1 MLKKAVMQISKDSQP
16 LSVLSIAL
24 YGLLTLFFLQLLNE
38 FVEAVYAFG
47 LLNTSLPPE
56 LVAVLILL
64 SPLLLLLLPG
74 GIPGGGLLLLGE
86 LVVICRAVEVVMDTR
101 GRMLVSGLGAGAFLL
116 FFPALLFNLSK
127 RRDPINGRLLT
138 LGLVVGVS
146 LSIALRAFGSGSD
159 PSLAAGWPPI
169 AWLMA
174 LLAAGLLLTPAR
186 LFTGPQ
192 AGLQVGLHAEAQ
204 LQTKDAAPKL
214 DPGKTSLLALG
225 ITSVWMLGYFA
236 LGSPNVIARWTG
248 GSYLGMA
255 ALTSASLVAGA
266 LLVIRG
272 GSTGKIPKGW
282 LLIGSLL
289 FTAALAAAT
298 QAHQAPFPHD
308 PGAYPLTEPGV
319 PAWGGIAW
327 PVFLIAA
334 LFVWLDFAVLVKA
347 LLDASLSSR
356 QMGAAFGIGSLY
368 LLILIFAQ
376 VFTTVYD
383 YIPVIGPLFRD
394 RFWLVMSLPAAI
406 LSISIL
412 AVRASAT
419 SEPPKDLP
427 RLAGIFSVASVLLL
441 ALASI
446 AAILVT
452 SPRPAPPPSNPASL
466 HVLTYNIQQGYS
478 ADGQKAYPQ
487 QLGVLDQAKA
497 DFIGLQESDTNR
509 ISGGNTDLVRIYADR
524 LNLYSDYGPSTV
536 LGTFGIALLA
546 GYPLGATGNAYLY
559 STGEQ
564 TAILHAHPQIGGKV
578 YNIFVTHLGNG
589 GPPIQQAEVLD
600 LVRSEENVI
609 LMGDFNFTPQTQQYQ
624 SMRTVLDDAWVRAG
638 SPGAPGFDPQ
648 ERIDYIFVSPN
659 LAVLS
664 AGYHPGPQSDH
675 PWLEAEVR

>member
-1 MLKKAVMQISKDSQP
+1 MLKKAVMQISKDSQI

-24 YGLLTLFFLQLLNE
+24 YGLLSLFFLQLLSE

-56 LVAVLILL
+56 LVAVLVLL

-74 GIPGGGLLLLGE
+74 GIPSGGLLILGE

-116 FFPALLFNLSK
+116 FFPALLLNLSK
-127 RRDPINGRLLT
+127 RRDPINSRLLT

-146 LSIALRAFGSGSD
+146 LSVALRAFGSGSD

-186 LFTGPQ
+186 LF
-192 AGLQVGLHAEAQ
+192 AGLFTGSQ
-204 LQTKDAAPKL
+204 LQAKDAAPKL
-214 DPGKTSLLALG
+214 GLGKTSLLALG
-225 ITSVWMLGYFA
+225 ITSVWTLGYFA
-236 LGSPNVIARWTG
+236 LGTPNVIARWTG
-248 GSYLGMA
+248 GGYLGTA
-255 ALTSASLVAGA
+255 ALTSATLVAGA
-266 LLVIRG
+266 LFVIRA
-272 GSTGKIPKGW
+272 GSIEKIPKGW
-282 LLIGSLL
+282 LLIGSLV

-298 QAHQAPFPHD
+298 LAHQVPFPHN
-308 PGAYPLTEPGV
+308 PGAYALTEPAA
-319 PAWGGIAW
+319 PAWGGIVWLA
-327 PVFLIAA
+327 FLATS

-347 LLDASLSSR
+347 PLDAPLSSR
-356 QMGAAFGIGSLY
+356 RLGAAFGFGSLY

-394 RFWLVMSLPAAI
+394 RFWLVMSLPAII
-406 LSISIL
+406 LAISIL
-412 AVRASAT
+412 AARLPVT
-419 SEPPKDLP
+419 SEPPKELP
-427 RLAGIFSVASVLLL
+427 RPAGIFSLASVLVL
-441 ALASI
+441 ALASM

-478 ADGQKAYPQ
+478 ASGQKAYPQ
-487 QLGVLDQAKA
+487 QLGVLAQAKA

-536 LGTFGIALLA
+536 LGTFGIALLSP
-546 GYPLGATGNAYLY
+546 YPLGGTGNAYLY

-624 SMRTVLDDAWVRAG
+624 SMTTVLDDAWVRAG

-648 ERIDYIFVSPN
+648 ERIDYIFISPN